1 MSVKGATALAKKLDR
16 WGRSELH
23 KTNVLSVEAA
33 CRTVE
38 KDVKGRRFSGDP
50 IHVRSGITRASIR
63 TQLDRG
69 RNPNGTVGSPIKH
82 IGVLEDGKTI
92 TPKTKQY
99 LTIPL
104 RAALTASGKSRGN
117 ARTVAAAFPHSF
129 IRKSKRGKLIL
140 FGKRG
145 DTLTPL
151 FVLVKKVRIPAFHPF
166 QKAANA
172 TRLGVVRRF
181 ETDIAKMLAR

>member
-1 MSVKGATALAKKLDR
+1 MSVKGASALAKKLDR

-23 KTNVLSVEAA
+23 KTNVVCVEAGA
-33 CRTVE
+33 RTVE
-38 KDVKGRRFSGDP
+38 RDVKGRRFSGDP
-50 IHVRSGITRASIR
+50 IHVRSGITRASIH
-63 TQLDRG
+63 TQIDRG
-69 RNPNGTVGSPIKH
+69 QNPNATVGSSIKH

-104 RAALTASGKSRGN
+104 RAALTAAGKTRGD
-117 ARTVAAAFPHSF
+117 ARTVAAAYPDSF
-129 IRKSKRGKLIL
+129 IRKSRRGKLIL

-145 DTLTPL
+145 KTLVPL

-166 QKAANA
+166 QKAVNA

-181 ETDIAKMLAR
+181 ETDIAKMLSR